1 MTLRRFLGKPM
12 HLITGSLALIAAIAT
27 GLLLFG
33 GGLGSGGASTGPVA
47 HGSHSAEAM
56 TAHDVPKE
64 AGQSAFAAVAEIV
77 AMLEADPQTNWSR
90 VDITAL
96 REHLVDMDRLMLGA
110 KATASFNNRTAVLSI
125 RGEGPVLRAIH
136 TMVPAHALELSK
148 IDGWDSST
156 TTTEDGATLR
166 ITVAHAGELAKI
178 KALGFFG
185 VMALGAHHQPH
196 HLAMARGDMGAH

>member
-1 MTLRRFLGKPM
+1 MTFPRLLGKPK

-27 GLLLFG
+27 GLLLLG

-77 AMLEADPQTNWSR
+77 AMLETDPQTNWSR

-96 REHLVDMDRLMLGA
+96 REHLVDMDQLMLGA
-110 KATASFNNRTAVLSI
+110 EASASFNDHTAMFSI
-125 RGEGPVLRAIH
+125 RGDGPVLRAIQA
-136 TMVPAHALELSK
+136 MVPAHAIELSR

-156 TTTEDGATLR
+156 TITEDGATLH
-166 ITVAHAGELAKI
+166 ITVAREGELAKI

-196 HLAMARGDMGAH
+196 HLAMARGDMGTH